1 MSNVTEEI
9 LIQSRYVDMKLIE
22 YLKSNKEE
30 AEEAKEELRAAQEKL
45 DRMILGC
52 KLSQDE
58 IDMLI
63 RKEEMKWLKVI

>member
-22 YLKSNKEE
+22 YLKSNK
-30 AEEAKEELRAAQEKL
+30 EEAKEELRAAQEKL

-63 RKEEMKWLKVI
+63 RKEGMKWLKVI

>member
-63 RKEEMKWLKVI
+63 RKEEMK

>member
-30 AEEAKEELRAAQEKL
+30 AKEELRAAQEKL

-52 KLSQDE
+52 KLAQDE

-63 RKEEMKWLKVI
+63 RKEEMK

>member
-30 AEEAKEELRAAQEKL
+30 AKEELRAAQEKL

-58 IDMLI
+58 SDMLI
-63 RKEEMKWLKVI
+63 RKEEMK

>member
-30 AEEAKEELRAAQEKL
+30 AKEELRAAQEKL

-52 KLSQDE
+52 KLAQDE

>member
-30 AEEAKEELRAAQEKL
+30 AKEELRTAQEKL

-63 RKEEMKWLKVI
+63 RKEGMKWLKVI